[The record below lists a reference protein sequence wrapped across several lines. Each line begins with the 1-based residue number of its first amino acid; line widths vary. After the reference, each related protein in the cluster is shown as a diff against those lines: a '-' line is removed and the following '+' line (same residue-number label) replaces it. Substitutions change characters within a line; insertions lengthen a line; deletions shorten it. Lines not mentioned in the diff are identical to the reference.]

1 MTRNAILFLSF
12 PCVCTEPVLVKL
24 YRFYLQMV
32 GRLQNVPF
40 SDLVWRPVFRFPAL
54 WWHVLRSAVR
64 VRVPQPILTSAHP
77 EIGNLCRQLRW
88 SGPTAWRRRGLL
100 QENGLFLG
108 VFPNVCPEPVLVK
121 WPFLHLKWL
130 KKRRFSHLDEDI
142 AWLQVKM
149 ANLARAAVQIP
160 RE

>member
-1 MTRNAILFLSF
+1 MAQKEAFFAPREHLPQQQTEREYVRGLRMTRNAILFLSF

-32 GRLQNVPF
+32 GRLQKVPF

-121 WPFLHLKWL
+121 WPFLY
-130 KKRRFSHLDEDI
+130 
-142 AWLQVKM
+142 
-149 ANLARAAVQIP
+149 
-160 RE
+160 